1 MKKEIPHIYLLLIT
15 GIFLFTSGCAILETS
30 ITDPPH
36 FRQVWWGNTKA
47 SVLTK
52 EQGKRIH
59 TNTGGSLVYKT
70 RYGNTPILLVYCFR
84 SHNGIYRLRAAGYMT
99 ATPASTDK
107 PDSVFRQGL
116 LEALGNPTETL
127 EDGGMLWLGDETIV
141 YTNAYRAVQSSSGY
155 VRRSAPGSIVPI
167 PRRQQLQGWHLIT
180 GYIDRNFYNEILNA
194 ETWDAIHSELTHYE
208 EIFFGMF
215 RKVYTPPLQY
225 LEDGQQ
231 ISLPNN

>member
-30 ITDPPH
+30 IADPPH

-52 EQGKRIH
+52 ESGKRIH
-59 TNTGGSLVYKT
+59 ENSGASLVYKI
-70 RYGNTPILLVYCFR
+70 RYGNVPMLLVYCFR

-99 ATPASTDK
+99 STPAPMDN
-107 PDSVFRQGL
+107 PDRVFRRQL
-116 LEALGNPTETL
+116 LNTLGEPAEVL
-127 EDGGMLWLGDETIV
+127 EDGGMIWHGDETVV
-141 YTNAYRAVQSSSGY
+141 YTNAYRADQSSTGY
-155 VRRSAPGSIVPI
+155 VRRSAPGSIISMPQ
-167 PRRQQLQGWHLIT
+167 RQQLQGWHLIT

-194 ETWDAIHSELTHYE
+194 DTWESIHGELTHYE

-215 RKVYTPPLQY
+215 RKVSTPMP
-225 LEDGQQ
+225 
-231 ISLPNN
+231 